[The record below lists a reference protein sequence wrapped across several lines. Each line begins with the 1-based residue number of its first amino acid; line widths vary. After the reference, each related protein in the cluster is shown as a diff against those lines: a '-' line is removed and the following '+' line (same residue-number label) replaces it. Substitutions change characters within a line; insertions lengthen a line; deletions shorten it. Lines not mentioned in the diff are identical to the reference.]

1 MDDANLTVPIAK
13 TAACFGYHARR
24 LVSGLCAVIFA
35 LQGSNDTVG
44 PHQLP
49 PGRVQPV
56 AAFHPKVDL
65 SNLAD
70 AIFGIDKPPLFLFI
84 HLFIHQLI
92 IYHIYLIHALD
103 T

>member
-1 MDDANLTVPIAK
+1 M
-13 TAACFGYHARR
+13 
-24 LVSGLCAVIFA
+24 IFA
-35 LQGSNDTVG
+35 LQGSNDTIG
-44 PHQLP
+44 PHQP
-49 PGRVQPV
+49 PGRVQPA

-70 AIFGIDKPPLFLFI
+70 AIISIDKPPLFLFI

-92 IYHIYLIHALD
+92 IYHLYLIHALD